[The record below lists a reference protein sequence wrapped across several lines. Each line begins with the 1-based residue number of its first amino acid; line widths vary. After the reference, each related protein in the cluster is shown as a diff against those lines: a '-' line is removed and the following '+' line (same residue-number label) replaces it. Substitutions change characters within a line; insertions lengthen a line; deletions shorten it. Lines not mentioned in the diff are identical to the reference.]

1 MDQFASV
8 MGRQDSAIFLDTVSM
23 EYEYLP
29 LELGAYSLVVFDSK
43 VHHELL
49 SGGYNSRRE
58 EAGKAL
64 EILGKRSY
72 RDVSMVDL
80 FTARSKME
88 DLYYRRAM
96 HVVSENMRVLEVVK
110 ILVNSNYEN
119 LGRFLVQSH
128 ESLAYDYEVSCE
140 EVDFTVDTLRNLN
153 GVSGA
158 RMIGGGFGGSVLAL
172 CEKSE
177 REKIVEFVRERY
189 FEKFNIAMDAYEVR
203 PSRGAGEIRE

>member
-1 MDQFASV
+1 
-8 MGRQDSAIFLDTVSM
+8 
-23 EYEYLP
+23 
-29 LELGAYSLVVFDSK
+29 
-43 VHHELL
+43 
-49 SGGYNSRRE
+49 
-58 EAGKAL
+58 
-64 EILGKRSY
+64 
-72 RDVSMVDL
+72 
-80 FTARSKME
+80 
-88 DLYYRRAM
+88 M

-140 EVDFTVDTLRNLN
+140 EIDFIVDTLRNLN

-177 REKIVEFVRERY
+177 REKIVEVVRERY
-189 FEKFNIAMDAYEVR
+189 FKEFNITMDAYEVR
-203 PSRGAGEIRE
+203 PSRGAGEIGE

>member
-1 MDQFASV
+1 MYRWSIFSPDQKWKIYT
-8 MGRQDSAIFLDTVSM
+8 GEPCT
-23 EYEYLP
+23 
-29 LELGAYSLVVFDSK
+29 
-43 VHHELL
+43 
-49 SGGYNSRRE
+49 
-58 EAGKAL
+58 
-64 EILGKRSY
+64 
-72 RDVSMVDL
+72 
-80 FTARSKME
+80 
-88 DLYYRRAM
+88 
-96 HVVSENMRVLEVVK
+96 VSENTDTRSGQDTRQL
-110 ILVNSNYEN
+110 NYETWQVP
-119 LGRFLVQSH
+119 GSTYERSH
-128 ESLAYDYEVSCE
+128 RLRSLCE